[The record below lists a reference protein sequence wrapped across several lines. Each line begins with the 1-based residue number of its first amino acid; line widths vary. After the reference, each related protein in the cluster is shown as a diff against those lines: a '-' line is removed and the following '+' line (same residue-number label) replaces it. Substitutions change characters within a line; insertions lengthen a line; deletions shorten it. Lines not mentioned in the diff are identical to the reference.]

1 MFENDY
7 ILKQIELMTNF
18 LAKLIFGKESPE
30 YKLSYN
36 LDGTASDADL
46 LYLRL
51 LEMINDGDINE
62 AENILFDNIER
73 ETRAEYLEIAIDF
86 YDRLAKLDEDA
97 LDMADFSRA
106 EVLEGLEN
114 VKRLYGIETP

>member
-7 ILKQIELMTNF
+7 ILKTIELMTNF
-18 LAKLIFGKESPE
+18 LAKRIFGKESPE

-51 LEMINDGDINE
+51 LEMINDGDIDE

>member
-86 YDRLAKLDEDA
+86 YDRLARLDEDA
-97 LDMADFSRA
+97 LDRADFSRA